1 MRSMTKLEKIG
12 AIFGLITAGANLIV
26 VCADAWEKISPKIK
40 PTFDAFLAE
49 CKKISKD
56 SEKSKEN
63 KEEPKLIEVIE
74 K

>member
-1 MRSMTKLEKIG
+1 MTKLEKIG

-26 VCADAWEKISPKIK
+26 VCVDAWEKVSPKIK
-40 PTFDAFLAE
+40 PALDSFLGE

-56 SEKSKEN
+56 SEKSN
-63 KEEPKLIEVIE
+63 EETKLIEVIE